1 MEGKGQ
7 GDDGQRRALWLFCMG
22 KRGLA
27 WWGTSGLPD
36 SAVLAFNINDS
47 YLKYADPNLCI
58 SYLNEKTH
66 KDSGSPTQVPSEY
79 LSNKQS
85 KVLSEDA
92 INLTDLRA
100 YVSKGNVYTKIRS
113 SVNLIQS
120 RQN

>member
-47 YLKYADPNLCI
+47 YLKYADPNLC
-58 SYLNEKTH
+58 H
-66 KDSGSPTQVPSEY
+66 KLLER
-79 LSNKQS
+79 
-85 KVLSEDA
+85 EDA
-92 INLTDLRA
+92 QRLRIA
-100 YVSKGNVYTKIRS
+100 NAGPERIPFQQA
-113 SVNLIQS
+113 L
-120 RQN
+120 